1 MVQSFAATLN
11 ARETVLNKLASPAI
25 RASPLTSAPTNVVTA
40 TLTAA
45 NMRSPLAEKN
55 GRTAGPS
62 RDAVKRRVVSEV
74 SAKSPPK
81 KGAPMT
87 TRSKAAA
94 WRDEQARLRVELEG
108 AKQETAAA
116 RDRAGRTYALIED
129 LRLAHERRLGVA
141 QERVVTLEEAWE
153 ARERAIS
160 PEKRALRADIARAKS
175 ERNGARAALTAER
188 AARDA
193 ADAEACAA
201 ARRFRDERVGI
212 VETQRMI
219 AEDALLKSKAAHAA
233 EVAEVR
239 KEAAGANPRPE
250 PSRETSSR
258 AVPS

>member
-1 MVQSFAATLN
+1 MVSSFAATFD
-11 ARETVLNKLASPAI
+11 ARQTVLSSISVSSSPAI
-25 RASPLTSAPTNVVTA
+25 RASPLTSASTNVVNA
-40 TLTAA
+40 TLNAA

-81 KGAPMT
+81 KGAPM

-153 ARERAIS
+153 ARERAIGAAES
-160 PEKRALRADIARAKS
+160 RVHARARVGRRQVGTLPRR
-175 ERNGARAALTAER
+175 RNHRAVSPR
-188 AARDA
+188 AGGR
-193 ADAEACAA
+193 
-201 ARRFRDERVGI
+201 ARRGRKR
-212 VETQRMI
+212 QR
-219 AEDALLKSKAAHAA
+219 H
-233 EVAEVR
+233 
-239 KEAAGANPRPE
+239 
-250 PSRETSSR
+250 
-258 AVPS
+258 